1 MSTSLP
7 SGILIHPAVCPQQT
21 WAENWGES
29 EPLAGVLGPHL
40 TQCGQRRGLPELPP
54 YKWHLDPSSRLVTT
68 YVGRKLGAAVLL
80 LEKGELGHH
89 LTQCGRGRGL
99 PTCQVSS

>member
-1 MSTSLP
+1 
-7 SGILIHPAVCPQQT
+7 
-21 WAENWGES
+21 
-29 EPLAGVLGPHL
+29 VLGAHL
-40 TQCGQRRGLPELPP
+40 TQCGQRRDLPELPP

-89 LTQCGRGRGL
+89 ITQCGRGRGL
-99 PTCQVSS
+99 PTCQVSSWFNLFYLHRLAFTVAGPTAWNSLPDYLRDPSL